1 MTAYVRTGEETG
13 CLDEINGKVSVPT
26 MKQEE
31 EISVQI
37 RSAVTYPLLMLGM
50 MAVVI
55 LVLLIKVLPVFQ
67 QVFNQMGMEMNGFPG
82 DF

>member
-13 CLDEINGKVSVPT
+13 CLDEIMKVSVPT
-26 MKQEE
+26 MNRRKK
-31 EISVQI
+31 ISGQI

-55 LVLLIKVLPVFQ
+55 LGPSDKSPAGIST
-67 QVFNQMGMEMNGFPG
+67 GI
-82 DF
+82 